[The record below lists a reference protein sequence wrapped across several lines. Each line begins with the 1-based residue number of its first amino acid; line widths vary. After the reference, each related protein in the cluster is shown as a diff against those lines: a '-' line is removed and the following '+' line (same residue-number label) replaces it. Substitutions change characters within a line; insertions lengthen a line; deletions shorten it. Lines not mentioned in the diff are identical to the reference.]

1 MSNRIQYQFTA
12 GTADFDKAVDNIEK
26 NMRQARN
33 TFNRELRGI
42 NTDLVGTEAR
52 MARMAPA
59 VNDSFGSIG
68 PIIARGV
75 SMASLAIVGAVAGAT
90 YAMFRFAADS
100 KQVVMAH
107 QASFRGLESVANHAG
122 VGIGRAMA
130 EAEKLSADGL
140 MTVAD
145 ASRALQNLLS
155 RGYDVDEA
163 VATIDRLKDAAA
175 FNRQATLGMSEAVVT
190 ATEGLKN
197 ENSILV
203 DNAGVTKNVSKM
215 WEEYAKTIGTT
226 RDNLTQ
232 SQKIQAEVLGIMK
245 ETTAQIGNAEKA
257 SVGLMGSQTRL
268 DKSSYDL
275 KVTIGT
281 ILEPAFTSLNN
292 VLSAT
297 AKLFNDI
304 FKSAAGIS
312 RGIPEIESDI
322 ASLEARLEGMN
333 SRRRAGVSK
342 SALEGELEDLRSE
355 LTAARLTSDDAEQ
368 VGAGIAV
375 LTQRI
380 AEQQQRVEAAA
391 EGGTKREV
399 GGGRSRRLTE
409 YGRELAALESL
420 QGQLQKAT
428 QRREELNAA
437 INDDKPESETTS
449 PSTPGKSKSRTGQWT
464 EVLDAQ
470 KVAHQ
475 QQQAEQGTFHQ
486 FSAQKEMEYWQGILQ
501 RDDLTAAER
510 LTVQRNYLAA
520 LTADR
525 RQAEGT
531 AFADL
536 QAQAQQ
542 YRTNMEARL
551 AIAQQTLERSAQLY
565 GTDSQEYQRAAME
578 IVAIEREKAQ
588 QLQQIKQ
595 NEIEASQNAR
605 LADIAHAEQMAQFAL
620 QEGLVTQQ
628 QMLAAQK
635 DFEDQ
640 RYAIEA
646 AALEQRRLLLENDPD
661 RNPVALQQ
669 IHQQMQELEQQHRN
683 SVSAIQQQQTM
694 EARSNWN
701 GMLGSMQQSWT
712 NGLNG
717 ILTGTMSTEGLMR
730 GIFASIGTAFVENMV
745 TKPLMAWMFGEA
757 AKTSAT
763 VTGVATRGAAEEAGA
778 MKSVLL
784 WAGAAIKNILTSA
797 YQAMAGAFAAMSAIP
812 VVGPAL
818 GVAAAAAAGA
828 FVFGLV
834 KNVASAEGGY
844 DIPAGT
850 NPLTQLHEQEMV
862 LPKQYANVIRRAADG
877 DGGLGGGGGDTIHY
891 NDHTGRLTPSE
902 IRRNVGV
909 IAAELQRLRRNNGL
923 KTP

>member
-1 MSNRIQYQFTA
+1 MNNRIQYQFTA
-12 GTADFDKAVDNIEK
+12 GTAGFDKAVDNIEK
-26 NMRQARN
+26 NMRQART

-52 MARMAPA
+52 MSRLGPA
-59 VNDSFGSIG
+59 VNDSLGSVG
-68 PIIARGV
+68 PVIARGM
-75 SMASLAIVGAVAGAT
+75 SMASVAIVGALAAAT
-90 YAMFRFAADS
+90 YAAVRFSTDS
-100 KQVVMAH
+100 KRALLEH
-107 QASFRGLESVANHAG
+107 QSAYRGLEAIANDA
-122 VGIGRAMA
+122 GIGIGQAMQ
-130 EAEKLSADGL
+130 EATKLSADGL
-140 MTVAD
+140 MTVTD
-145 ASRALQNLLS
+145 AARALQNLLN
-155 RGYDVDEA
+155 RGYSVDQA
-163 VATIDRLKDAAA
+163 VQTIQRLKDAAA
-175 FNRQATLGMSEAVVT
+175 FNRQANLSMTEAVVT

-215 WEEYAKTIGTT
+215 WAEYAVTIGTT
-226 RDNLTQ
+226 RDKLTQ
-232 SQKIQAEVLGIMK
+232 AQKVQAEYIGIQAE
-245 ETTAQIGNAEKA
+245 TAAQVGNAQKA
-257 SVGLMGSQTRL
+257 AEGLMGSQSQL

-275 KVTIGT
+275 QVTLGT
-281 ILEPAFTSLNN
+281 LLEPAFISLNQS
-292 VLSAT
+292 LAST
-297 AKLFNDI
+297 AGWFNDI
-304 FKSAAGIS
+304 LRSMGGIHRS
-312 RGIPEIESDI
+312 IPEIEAD
-322 ASLEARLEGMN
+322 LARLAAGDPIK
-333 SRRRAGVSK
+333 RRGSGVKGAGDIRQQQLD
-342 SALEGELEDLRSE
+342 ALNDE
-355 LTAARLTSDDAEQ
+355 LTGARLHSDDEAEVARGVQ
-368 VGAGIAV
+368 ALYDRIEA
-375 LTQRI
+375 QR
-380 AEQQQRVEAAA
+380 EKLSGMEEEYSNRGPKGSSVSQ
-391 EGGTKREV
+391 GTAYE
-399 GGGRSRRLTE
+399 
-409 YGRELAALESL
+409 RELAALQELEAQLESAVRHRQAL
-420 QGQLQKAT
+420 V
-428 QRREELNAA
+428 EA
-437 INDDKPESETTS
+437 INLDPDKDKPEA
-449 PSTPGKSKSRTGQWT
+449 PGPGGGNSKSRTGQWT

-628 QMLAAQK
+628 QMLVAQQ
-635 DFEDQ
+635 DFENQ
-640 RYAIEA
+640 RYEIEA
-646 AALEQRRLLLENDPD
+646 AALERRRMLLENDPD
-661 RNPVALQQ
+661 RNPVAMQQ
-669 IHQQMQELEQQHRN
+669 IHQQMLELEQQHKHA
-683 SVSAIQQQQTM
+683 VAEIQQQQKM
-694 EARSNWN
+694 EARSDWN
-701 GMLGSMQQSWT
+701 NMVGSIEQSWT

-717 ILTGTMSTEGLMR
+717 ILTGTMTTQGLMR
-730 GIFASIGTAFVENMV
+730 GIFSSISNAFIKDMVTPSVMAFV
-745 TKPLMAWMFGEA
+745 FGEQQ
-757 AKTSAT
+757 KTGAT
-763 VTGVATRGAAEEAGA
+763 LAGVAQRGAAEAAGA
-778 MKSVLL
+778 AKSVML

-862 LPKQYANVIRRAADG
+862 LPKQYANVIRRAAEG

-902 IRRNVGV
+902 ICRNVGV
-909 IAAELQRLRRNNGL
+909 IAAELQRLRRNNGV
-923 KTP
+923 KA

>member
-1 MSNRIQYQFTA
+1 MSNRIQYEFTA
-12 GTADFDKAVDNIEK
+12 GTAGFDKAVGSIEK
-26 NMRQARN
+26 NMREARS

-42 NTDLVGTEAR
+42 NSDLVGTEAR
-52 MARMAPA
+52 MTRLGPAANDAFGWVGGRIKSQLAGLAAATAAVFSTMAMKNFVQESKSA
-59 VNDSFGSIG
+59 VLQQQS
-68 PIIARGV
+68 A
-75 SMASLAIVGAVAGAT
+75 
-90 YAMFRFAADS
+90 Y
-100 KQVVMAH
+100 
-107 QASFRGLESVANHAG
+107 RGLEAIANNAG
-122 VGIGRAMA
+122 IGIGRAMA
-130 EAEKLSADGL
+130 EAERLSADGL
-140 MTVAD
+140 MSVTD
-145 ASRALQNLLS
+145 AARALQNLLN
-155 RGYDVDEA
+155 RGYNIDDA
-163 VATIDRLKDAAA
+163 VNTINRLKDAAA
-175 FNRQATLGMSEAVVT
+175 FNRQANLGMSEAVVT

-215 WEEYAKTIGTT
+215 WSEYAVTIGTT
-226 RDNLTQ
+226 RDKLTQ
-232 SQKIQAEVLGIMK
+232 SQKVQAEVNGIMQ
-245 ETTAQIGNAEKA
+245 ETAAQTGNAAKA
-257 SVGLMGSQTRL
+257 AVGLMGSQSDL
-268 DKSSYDL
+268 DKASFDL
-275 KVTIGT
+275 KVTVGT
-281 ILEPAFTSLNN
+281 MLDPAFTNLNKT
-292 VLSAT
+292 LADT
-297 AKLFNDI
+297 ARWFNDL
-304 FKSAAGIS
+304 FKSMSGIS
-312 RGIPEIESDI
+312 RGIPQIESDI
-322 ASLEARLEGMN
+322 ARLEARLQGMT

-355 LTAARLTSDDAEQ
+355 LNAARLTSDDAEQ
-368 VGAGIAV
+368 IGAGIAT
-375 LTQRI
+375 LTERI
-380 AEQQQRVEAAA
+380 AEQQRRVEAAA
-391 EGGTKREV
+391 EGDTRREV
-399 GGGRSRRLTE
+399 GSGRNRRLTE
-409 YGRELAALESL
+409 YGREIAALEEL
-420 QGQLQKAT
+420 QSQLSKANA
-428 QRREELNAA
+428 RREELTASIEPA
-437 INDDKPESETTS
+437 ETESETVDTGG
-449 PSTPGKSKSRTGQWT
+449 GKSKSRTGQWT

-683 SVSAIQQQQTM
+683 TVAGIQQQQTM

-834 KNVASAEGGY
+834 KNVASAEKGY

-877 DGGLGGGGGDTIHY
+877 EGGLGGGGGDTIHY

>member
-1 MSNRIQYQFTA
+1 MNNRIQYQFTA
-12 GTADFDKAVDNIEK
+12 GTAGFDKAVDNIEK

-52 MARMAPA
+52 LSGLGPA
-59 VNDSFGSIG
+59 VNNSLGSVG
-68 PIIARGV
+68 PVLARG
-75 SMASLAIVGAVAGAT
+75 MSLATGAMIGGFAAAAYAAISFTVDSKRAVAE
-90 YAMFRFAADS
+90 
-100 KQVVMAH
+100 H
-107 QASFRGLESVANHAG
+107 QAAFRGLESIANHAG
-122 VGIGRAMA
+122 VGIGRAMY
-130 EAEKLSADGL
+130 EAEQLAADGL
-140 MTVAD
+140 MTVSDSA
-145 ASRALQNLLS
+145 RALQNLLS
-155 RGYDVDEA
+155 RGYDVDQA
-163 VATIDRLKDAAA
+163 VLTITRLKDAAA
-175 FNRQATLGMSEAVVT
+175 FNRQASLSMSEAVVS

-215 WEEYAKTIGTT
+215 WEEYAATIGTT
-226 RDNLTQ
+226 RDKLGDFH
-232 SQKIQAEVLGIMK
+232 KIQAEVNGIVTQT
-245 ETTAQIGNAEKA
+245 EGQVGNAAKA
-257 SVGLMGSQTRL
+257 AEGLIGSQGRL
-268 DKSSYDL
+268 SKSSIDL
-275 KVTIGT
+275 KVTVGT
-281 ILEPAFTSLNN
+281 ILEPAFDSLNESLARTADWFN
-292 VLSAT
+292 KMFVSMSDVHRSIPAIQADIERLVSGLDGATRRRGKTPGQVKDERLEMFREELFLAQLESQAAEDVAAAIEELSVRV
-297 AKLFNDI
+297 AKQRERL
-304 FKSAAGIS
+304 AGIT
-312 RGIPEIESDI
+312 PEFSSKRD
-322 ASLEARLEGMN
+322 
-333 SRRRAGVSK
+333 RAKNMQSG
-342 SALEGELEDLRSE
+342 
-355 LTAARLTSDDAEQ
+355 
-368 VGAGIAV
+368 
-375 LTQRI
+375 
-380 AEQQQRVEAAA
+380 
-391 EGGTKREV
+391 
-399 GGGRSRRLTE
+399 TE
-409 YGRELAALESL
+409 YEQELAALQALEAQMARAQARQEKLS
-420 QGQLQKAT
+420 
-428 QRREELNAA
+428 AA
-437 INDDKPESETTS
+437 VKTPDPDKNS
-449 PSTPGKSKSRTGQWT
+449 PALSGGGKSKSRTGQWT

-542 YRTNMEARL
+542 YRTNMDARL

-578 IVAIEREKAQ
+578 IVGIEREKAQ

-628 QMLAAQK
+628 QMLVAQQ
-635 DFEDQ
+635 DFENQ
-640 RYAIEA
+640 RYEIEA
-646 AALEQRRLLLENDPD
+646 AALERRRMLLENDPD
-661 RNPVALQQ
+661 RNPVAMQQ
-669 IHQQMQELEQQHRN
+669 IHQQMLELEQQHKH
-683 SVSAIQQQQTM
+683 SVAEIQQQQKM
-694 EARSNWN
+694 EARSDWN
-701 GMLGSMQQSWT
+701 NMVGSIEQSWT

-717 ILTGTMSTEGLMR
+717 ILTGTMSTQGLLR
-730 GIFASIGTAFVENMV
+730 GIFGSISNAFIKDMVTPSVMAFV
-745 TKPLMAWMFGEA
+745 FGEQQ
-757 AKTSAT
+757 KTGAT
-763 VTGVATRGAAEEAGA
+763 LTGVAQRGAAEAAGA
-778 MKSVLL
+778 AKSVLL

-862 LPKQYANVIRRAADG
+862 LPKQYANVIRRAAEG